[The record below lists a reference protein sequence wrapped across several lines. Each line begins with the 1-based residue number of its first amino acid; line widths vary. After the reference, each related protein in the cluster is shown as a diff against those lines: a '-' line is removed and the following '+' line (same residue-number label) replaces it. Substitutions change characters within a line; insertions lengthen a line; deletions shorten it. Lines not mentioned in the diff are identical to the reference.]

1 MSNSTY
7 GYVRV
12 STKDQNLDRQISA
25 MQEFGISDQNI
36 VLDKQSGKNFDRPG
50 YQQLVT
56 KLKAGDTLIIKSI
69 DRLGRNYDEILE
81 QWRTLTKEKQ
91 IAIVVLDMPLLDTWQ
106 SKDLTGTLIA
116 DIVLQLLSYIAKRRY
131 LNTIVWMCKGIIDE
145 MRVYETDD
153 ESYSH
158 WIGDYSSVDSSMG
171 KWYPLD
177 ADIYDGEEGSSSYLT
192 GESYTFL
199 YYPNVMGIQV
209 SIRNCDSNYQMFFT
223 IS

>member
-1 MSNSTY
+1 M
-7 GYVRV
+7 
-12 STKDQNLDRQISA
+12 
-25 MQEFGISDQNI
+25 
-36 VLDKQSGKNFDRPG
+36 
-50 YQQLVT
+50 
-56 KLKAGDTLIIKSI
+56 
-69 DRLGRNYDEILE
+69 
-81 QWRTLTKEKQ
+81 
-91 IAIVVLDMPLLDTWQ
+91 
-106 SKDLTGTLIA
+106 
-116 DIVLQLLSYIAKRRY
+116 
-131 LNTIVWMCKGIIDE
+131 NTIVWMCKGIIDE

-199 YYPNVMGIQV
+199 YYPNVIGIQV

>member
-1 MSNSTY
+1 MKYALAAVGFIN
-7 GYVRV
+7 
-12 STKDQNLDRQISA
+12 
-25 MQEFGISDQNI
+25 E
-36 VLDKQSGKNFDRPG
+36 
-50 YQQLVT
+50 
-56 KLKAGDTLIIKSI
+56 
-69 DRLGRNYDEILE
+69 
-81 QWRTLTKEKQ
+81 
-91 IAIVVLDMPLLDTWQ
+91 
-106 SKDLTGTLIA
+106 
-116 DIVLQLLSYIAKRRY
+116 DIEYIAKRRY